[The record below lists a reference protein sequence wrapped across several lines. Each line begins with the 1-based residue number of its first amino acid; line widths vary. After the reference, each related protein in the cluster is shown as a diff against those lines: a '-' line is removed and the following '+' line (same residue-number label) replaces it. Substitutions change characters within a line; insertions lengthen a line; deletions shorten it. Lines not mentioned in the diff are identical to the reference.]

1 MSVSLGLSIALFASA
16 ASSSI
21 VSLSQTEP
29 AAAPPAMPQAEELPQ
44 IDELQLDRDRYER
57 LTVPVTI
64 DGQGPFRF
72 FIDTG
77 AQATVVTRAVTDAL
91 ALEPSGRALL
101 VAMGSTETVDT
112 VELDGL
118 EFADRVFNGMVA
130 PLLEGRHIGADG
142 ILGLDSL
149 QDLRVAMDFKQ
160 DRIAVADA
168 DTLGGNRGYDIVVR
182 ARNKLG
188 RMIITDAQID
198 GIRTAVI
205 LDTGAQYSFGNPALL
220 RRMMKRSR
228 AGDRNELVTSDV
240 HGEMLRSDLA
250 FAREIIIG
258 GATITN
264 ATIGF
269 ADSPAFKAL
278 GYTDKP
284 ALILGMHNLALF
296 ERVAIDFSTRRVLFD
311 LPRDATSNAI
321 LQKRFAP
328 SRIGT

>member
-1 MSVSLGLSIALFASA
+1 MAANLAL
-16 ASSSI
+16 
-21 VSLSQTEP
+21 P
-29 AAAPPAMPQAEELPQ
+29 AALLLVATAPLAPEPQGTGTIATPAADTDMPV
-44 IDELQLDRDRYER
+44 DELQLDRDRYER
-57 LTVPVTI
+57 LTVPVMI
-64 DGQGPFRF
+64 DGKGPFRF

-77 AQATVVTRAVTDAL
+77 AQATVITRRVTE
-91 ALEPSGRALL
+91 ALEIEPNGEAML
-101 VAMGSTETVDT
+101 VAMGSARMVQT
-112 VELDGL
+112 VEIDEL
-118 EFADRVFNGMVA
+118 EFADRVFSGLVT
-130 PLLEGRHIGADG
+130 PLLDSHHIGADG

-149 QDLRVAMDFKQ
+149 QDLRVAMDFKE

-168 DTLGGNRGYDIVVR
+168 DALGGNRGYDIVVR

-188 RMIITDAQID
+188 RMIITDAEID

-220 RRMMKRSR
+220 RKMMKRSR

-278 GYTDKP
+278 GYTDTP

-311 LPRDATSNAI
+311 LPRDATPNSILNRKFNATR
-321 LQKRFAP
+321 L
-328 SRIGT
+328 GT

>member
-1 MSVSLGLSIALFASA
+1 MAANLAL
-16 ASSSI
+16 
-21 VSLSQTEP
+21 P
-29 AAAPPAMPQAEELPQ
+29 AALLLAATAPLAPEPQSRGTIAPPAADTDMPV
-44 IDELQLDRDRYER
+44 DELQLDRDRYER
-57 LTVPVTI
+57 LTVPVMI
-64 DGQGPFRF
+64 DGKGPFRF

-77 AQATVVTRAVTDAL
+77 AQATVITRRVTE
-91 ALEPSGRALL
+91 ALEIEPNGEAML
-101 VAMGSTETVDT
+101 VAMGSARMVQT
-112 VELDGL
+112 VEIDEL
-118 EFADRVFNGMVA
+118 EFADRVFSGLVT
-130 PLLEGRHIGADG
+130 PLLDSHHIGADG

>member
-1 MSVSLGLSIALFASA
+1 MAANLAL
-16 ASSSI
+16 
-21 VSLSQTEP
+21 P
-29 AAAPPAMPQAEELPQ
+29 AALLLAATSPLAPQPQSAETTAPPADQTDMQV
-44 IDELQLDRDRYER
+44 DELQLDRDRYER
-57 LTVPVTI
+57 LTIPVMI
-64 DGQGPFRF
+64 DGKGPFRF

-77 AQATVVTRAVTDAL
+77 AQATVITRRVTE
-91 ALEPSGRALL
+91 ALEIEPNGEAML
-101 VAMGSTETVDT
+101 VAMGSARMVQT
-112 VELDGL
+112 VEIDEL
-118 EFADRVFNGMVA
+118 EFADRVFSGLVT
-130 PLLEGRHIGADG
+130 PLLDSHHIGADG

>member
-1 MSVSLGLSIALFASA
+1 MAAKFAL
-16 ASSSI
+16 
-21 VSLSQTEP
+21 P
-29 AAAPPAMPQAEELPQ
+29 AALLLAGATAPPGDVALESAGDAIAAESE
-44 IDELQLDRDRYER
+44 IAVDELQLDRDRYER
-57 LTVPVTI
+57 LTVPVMI
-64 DGQGPFRF
+64 DGKGPFRF

-77 AQATVVTRAVTDAL
+77 AQATVITRKVTDAL
-91 ALEPSGRALL
+91 EIEPSGEAML
-101 VAMGSTETVDT
+101 VAMGSARMVQT
-112 VELDGL
+112 VEIDDL
-118 EFADRVFNGMVA
+118 EFADRSFSGLVT
-130 PLLEGRHIGADG
+130 PLLDSGHIGADG

-149 QDLRVAMDFKQ
+149 QDLRVAMDFKE

-168 DTLGGNRGYDIVVR
+168 QTLGGNRGYDIVVR

-188 RMIITDAQID
+188 RMIITDANID

-220 RRMMKRSR
+220 RRMMKRIR
-228 AGDRNELVTSDV
+228 ARDRNELITSDV
-240 HGEMLRSDLA
+240 HGEELRSNLG
-250 FAREIIIG
+250 FAKQIVIG